1 MAQKEERMAS
11 IRKRNGKWHAQVRR
25 ANCKSITKTFTL
37 KKYAERWARDM
48 EQKLDRQ
55 ELRIDHQEAT
65 LRDLVNRYLTE
76 VVPLKRSN
84 ESEGIV
90 LQSFLKEKFVDLSIY
105 KINAEHFAKY
115 RDRRLKVIKPS
126 TFVRQVGI
134 MQHLYNIAVK
144 EWGFELKNPV
154 KSIRKPII
162 RNKRNRRLTDTECQ
176 QIVGGNY
183 SHQLLRSIIELAL
196 ETGMRRGEL
205 LRIQRDHIKDQTL
218 LIPYAKNGESRIIP
232 LTKRARQILDHAF
245 LRIQGKH
252 IDQGIHRGNRVP
264 FLFVARCNGLPH
276 ILQKIFANSIRSKFK
291 VSHFVS
297 HHDSVTT
304 KIIVTRFVM
313 IHHQRQSETNPICC
327 FLSSYLALAF
337 RQ

>member
-1 MAQKEERMAS
+1 LAQKEERMAS

-55 ELRIDHQEAT
+55 ELQIDHQEAT

-84 ESEGIV
+84 ESEEIV
-90 LQSFLKEKFVDLSIY
+90 LLSFLKEKFVDLSIY

-115 RDRRLKVIKPS
+115 RDRRLKIVKPA
-126 TFVRQVGI
+126 TFVRQIGI
-134 MQHLYNIAVK
+134 LQHLYNTAIK
-144 EWGFELKNPV
+144 EWGFEFKNPV

-232 LTKRARQILDHAF
+232 LTKRARQILDHAS
-245 LRIQGKH
+245 L
-252 IDQGIHRGNRVP
+252 P
-264 FLFVARCNGLPH
+264 FPVSANGLRLAWQRLRMRFSIKDLH
-276 ILQKIFANSIRSKFK
+276 FHDLRHEAISRFFEKGLSVAEVALISGHKDVRMLFRYTHLKAEDIVGKIN
-291 VSHFVS
+291 
-297 HHDSVTT
+297 
-304 KIIVTRFVM
+304 
-313 IHHQRQSETNPICC
+313 
-327 FLSSYLALAF
+327 
-337 RQ
+337 

>member
-1 MAQKEERMAS
+1 
-11 IRKRNGKWHAQVRR
+11 
-25 ANCKSITKTFTL
+25 
-37 KKYAERWARDM
+37 
-48 EQKLDRQ
+48 
-55 ELRIDHQEAT
+55 
-65 LRDLVNRYLTE
+65 VNRYLIE

-115 RDRRLKVIKPS
+115 RDRRLKIVKPA
-126 TFVRQVGI
+126 TFVRQIGI
-134 MQHLYNIAVK
+134 LQHLYNTAIK
-144 EWGFELKNPV
+144 EWGFEFKNPV

-205 LRIQRDHIKDQTL
+205 LGIQRDHIKDQTL

-232 LTKRARQILDHAF
+232 LTKRARQILDHAS
-245 LRIQGKH
+245 L
-252 IDQGIHRGNRVP
+252 P
-264 FLFVARCNGLPH
+264 FHVSANGLRLAWQRLRKRFSIKDLH
-276 ILQKIFANSIRSKFK
+276 FHDLRHEAISRFFERGLSVAEVALISGHKDVRILFRYTHLKAENIVGKIN
-291 VSHFVS
+291 
-297 HHDSVTT
+297 
-304 KIIVTRFVM
+304 
-313 IHHQRQSETNPICC
+313 
-327 FLSSYLALAF
+327 
-337 RQ
+337 

>member
-65 LRDLVNRYLTE
+65 LRDLVNRYLIE
-76 VVPLKRSN
+76 VVLLKRSN

-115 RDRRLKVIKPS
+115 RDRRLKTVKPA

-134 MQHLYNIAVK
+134 LQHLYNTAIK
-144 EWGFELKNPV
+144 EWGFEFKNPV

-232 LTKRARQILDHAF
+232 LTKRARQILDHAS
-245 LRIQGKH
+245 L
-252 IDQGIHRGNRVP
+252 P
-264 FLFVARCNGLPH
+264 FPVSANGLRLAWQRLRKRFSIKDLH
-276 ILQKIFANSIRSKFK
+276 FHDLRHEAISRFFEKGLSVAEVALISGHKDVRMLFRYTHLKAEDIVGKIN
-291 VSHFVS
+291 
-297 HHDSVTT
+297 
-304 KIIVTRFVM
+304 
-313 IHHQRQSETNPICC
+313 
-327 FLSSYLALAF
+327 
-337 RQ
+337 

>member
-1 MAQKEERMAS
+1 LAQKEERMAS

-55 ELRIDHQEAT
+55 ELQIDHQEAT
-65 LRDLVNRYLTE
+65 LRDLVNRYLIE

-115 RDRRLKVIKPS
+115 RDRRLKIVKPA
-126 TFVRQVGI
+126 TFVRQIGI
-134 MQHLYNIAVK
+134 LQHLYNTAIK
-144 EWGFELKNPV
+144 EWGFEFKNPV

-232 LTKRARQILDHAF
+232 LTKRARQILDHAS
-245 LRIQGKH
+245 L
-252 IDQGIHRGNRVP
+252 P
-264 FLFVARCNGLPH
+264 FPVSANGLRLAWQRLRKRFSIKDLH
-276 ILQKIFANSIRSKFK
+276 FHDLRHEAISRFFEKGLSVAEVALISGHKDVRMLFRYTHLKAEDIVGKIN
-291 VSHFVS
+291 
-297 HHDSVTT
+297 
-304 KIIVTRFVM
+304 
-313 IHHQRQSETNPICC
+313 
-327 FLSSYLALAF
+327 
-337 RQ
+337 

>member
-55 ELRIDHQEAT
+55 ELQIDHQEAT

-84 ESEGIV
+84 ESEEIV
-90 LQSFLKEKFVDLSIY
+90 LLSFLKEKFVDLSIY

-115 RDRRLKVIKPS
+115 RDRRLKIVKPA
-126 TFVRQVGI
+126 TFVRQIGI
-134 MQHLYNIAVK
+134 LQHLYNTAIK
-144 EWGFELKNPV
+144 EWGFEFKNPV

-232 LTKRARQILDHAF
+232 LTKRARQILDHAS
-245 LRIQGKH
+245 L
-252 IDQGIHRGNRVP
+252 P
-264 FLFVARCNGLPH
+264 FPVSANGLRLAWQRLRKRFSIKDLH
-276 ILQKIFANSIRSKFK
+276 FHDLRHEAISRFFEKGLSVAEVALISGHKDVRMLFRYTHLKAEDIVGKIN
-291 VSHFVS
+291 
-297 HHDSVTT
+297 
-304 KIIVTRFVM
+304 
-313 IHHQRQSETNPICC
+313 
-327 FLSSYLALAF
+327 
-337 RQ
+337 

>member
-55 ELRIDHQEAT
+55 ELQIDHQEAT

-232 LTKRARQILDHAF
+232 LTKRARQILDHAS
-245 LRIQGKH
+245 L
-252 IDQGIHRGNRVP
+252 P
-264 FLFVARCNGLPH
+264 FPVSANGLRLAWQRLRMRFSIKDLH
-276 ILQKIFANSIRSKFK
+276 FHDLRHEAISRFFEKGLSVAEVALISGHKDVRMLFRYTHLKAEDIVGKIN
-291 VSHFVS
+291 
-297 HHDSVTT
+297 
-304 KIIVTRFVM
+304 
-313 IHHQRQSETNPICC
+313 
-327 FLSSYLALAF
+327 
-337 RQ
+337 

>member
-11 IRKRNGKWHAQVRR
+11 IRKRNGKWHVQVRR
-25 ANCKSITKTFTL
+25 ANCKSITTTFTL
-37 KKYAERWARDM
+37 KKYAKRWARDM

-84 ESEGIV
+84 ESEEIV

-115 RDRRLKVIKPS
+115 RDRRLKTVKPA
-126 TFVRQVGI
+126 TFVRQIGI
-134 MQHLYNIAVK
+134 LQHLYNTAIK
-144 EWGFELKNPV
+144 EWGFEFKNPV

-205 LRIQRDHIKDQTL
+205 LGIQRDHIKDQTL

-232 LTKRARQILDHAF
+232 LTKRARQILDHAS
-245 LRIQGKH
+245 L
-252 IDQGIHRGNRVP
+252 P
-264 FLFVARCNGLPH
+264 FPVSANGLRLAWQRLRKRFSIKDLH
-276 ILQKIFANSIRSKFK
+276 FHDLRHEAISRFFEKGLSVAEVALISGHKDVRMLFRYTHLKAEDIVGKIN
-291 VSHFVS
+291 
-297 HHDSVTT
+297 
-304 KIIVTRFVM
+304 
-313 IHHQRQSETNPICC
+313 
-327 FLSSYLALAF
+327 
-337 RQ
+337 

>member
-84 ESEGIV
+84 ESEEIV
-90 LQSFLKEKFVDLSIY
+90 LLSFLKEKFVDLSIY

-115 RDRRLKVIKPS
+115 RDRRLKIVKPA
-126 TFVRQVGI
+126 TFVRQIGI
-134 MQHLYNIAVK
+134 LQHLYNTAIK
-144 EWGFELKNPV
+144 EWGFEFKNPV

-232 LTKRARQILDHAF
+232 LTKRARQILDHAS
-245 LRIQGKH
+245 L
-252 IDQGIHRGNRVP
+252 P
-264 FLFVARCNGLPH
+264 FPVSANGLRLAWQRLRKRFSIKDLH
-276 ILQKIFANSIRSKFK
+276 FHDLRHEAISRFFEKGLSVAEVALISGHKDVRMLFRYTHLKAEDIVGKIN
-291 VSHFVS
+291 
-297 HHDSVTT
+297 
-304 KIIVTRFVM
+304 
-313 IHHQRQSETNPICC
+313 
-327 FLSSYLALAF
+327 
-337 RQ
+337 

>member
-1 MAQKEERMAS
+1 MAS

-55 ELRIDHQEAT
+55 ELQIDHQEAT

-84 ESEGIV
+84 ESEEIV
-90 LQSFLKEKFVDLSIY
+90 LLSFLKEKFVDLSIY

-115 RDRRLKVIKPS
+115 RDRRLKIVKPA
-126 TFVRQVGI
+126 TFVRQIGI
-134 MQHLYNIAVK
+134 LQHLYNTAIK
-144 EWGFELKNPV
+144 EWGFEFKNPV

-232 LTKRARQILDHAF
+232 LTKRARQILDHAS
-245 LRIQGKH
+245 L
-252 IDQGIHRGNRVP
+252 P
-264 FLFVARCNGLPH
+264 FPVSANGLRLAWQRLRMRFSIKDLH
-276 ILQKIFANSIRSKFK
+276 FHDLRHEAISRFFEKGLSVAEVALISGHKDVRMLFRYTHLKAEDIVGKIN
-291 VSHFVS
+291 
-297 HHDSVTT
+297 
-304 KIIVTRFVM
+304 
-313 IHHQRQSETNPICC
+313 
-327 FLSSYLALAF
+327 
-337 RQ
+337 

>member
-11 IRKRNGKWHAQVRR
+11 IRKRNGKWHVQVRR
-25 ANCKSITKTFTL
+25 VNCKSITKTFTL

-84 ESEGIV
+84 ESEEIV
-90 LQSFLKEKFVDLSIY
+90 LLSFLKEKFVDLSIY

-115 RDRRLKVIKPS
+115 RDRRLKTVKPA

-134 MQHLYNIAVK
+134 LQHLYNTAIK
-144 EWGFELKNPV
+144 EWGFEFKNPV

-232 LTKRARQILDHAF
+232 LTKRARQILDHAS
-245 LRIQGKH
+245 L
-252 IDQGIHRGNRVP
+252 P
-264 FLFVARCNGLPH
+264 FPVSANGLRLAWQRLRERFSIKDLH
-276 ILQKIFANSIRSKFK
+276 FHDLRHEAISRFFEKGLSVAEVALISGHKDVRMLFRYTHLKAEDIVGKIN
-291 VSHFVS
+291 
-297 HHDSVTT
+297 
-304 KIIVTRFVM
+304 
-313 IHHQRQSETNPICC
+313 
-327 FLSSYLALAF
+327 
-337 RQ
+337 